1 MNMPGVPSVS
11 ASEAAALLVPAG
23 GENATT
29 GQAPLLID
37 VRERNEFEASRVA
50 GAVLVPISEFTAREA
65 EIPRDR
71 PLLVMCH
78 MGSRSASAT
87 MFLRSRGWT
96 DVRNVEGGIDA
107 WERAGLPVLHGTPQP
122 GDGELPG

>member
-11 ASEAAALLVPAG
+11 AREAATLLEGVAG
-23 GENATT
+23 GEAA
-29 GQAPLLID
+29 QAPLLID
-37 VRERNEFEASRVA
+37 VRERNEFEESRVA
-50 GAVLVPISEFTAREA
+50 GAVLVPISEFAARQA

-87 MFLRSRGWT
+87 MFLRSQGWT

-107 WERAGLPVLHGTPQP
+107 WERAGLPVRRGTPEP
-122 GDGELPG
+122 GEGALPG

>member
-11 ASEAAALLVPAG
+11 ASDAATLLENSADG
-23 GENATT
+23 GRSSEK
-29 GQAPLLID
+29 PLLID
-37 VRERNEFEASRVA
+37 VRERNEFEGSRVA
-50 GAVLVPISEFTAREA
+50 GAVLIPISEFPARHA

-87 MFLRSRGWT
+87 MFLRTQGWT
-96 DVRNVEGGIDA
+96 DVRNIEGGIDA
-107 WERAGLPVLHGTPQP
+107 WERAGLPVLRGTPQP
-122 GDGELPG
+122 GEGDLPG